1 MLSHEKQGFN
11 LGPSNLLQ
19 PAAPASCL
27 LDGTTKL
34 IQGDSVMKDMSDKL
48 NGKYKQAVGHAT
60 DNKKLEA
67 EGKAQ
72 ETSGKAQGKLKKAGE
87 KITHKVDD
95 AT

>member
-1 MLSHEKQGFN
+1 
-11 LGPSNLLQ
+11 
-19 PAAPASCL
+19 
-27 LDGTTKL
+27 
-34 IQGDSVMKDMSDKL
+34 MKSMSDKL
-48 NGKYKQAVGHAT
+48 NGKHKQAVGRAT

-72 ETSGKAQGKLKKAGE
+72 EASGKAQGKLKEAGE